1 MSCNFLPLLPPVLK
15 NRPNRAQSIDSL
27 SLANSTPDQSPK
39 TSRLTLSSKAK
50 KITPSSSANVT
61 PDQSPKTSVHR
72 LTAHCKN
79 TMTNHLDIVCFHMT
93 TWRPYLCPKT
103 MKRRPCLCPKPV
115 LWELNSLLM

>member
-1 MSCNFLPLLPPVLK
+1 MTIIVLENNSSLMSCNFLPLLLPALK

-27 SLANSTPDQSPK
+27 SWANLTPEQSPK
-39 TSRLTLSSKAK
+39 TSRLMLSAKAK

-79 TMTNHLDIVCFHMT
+79 TINVNHLAIQ
-93 TWRPYLCPKT
+93 
-103 MKRRPCLCPKPV
+103 
-115 LWELNSLLM
+115 